1 MVVFNYSGKEI
12 NAKIVYYGPGLS
24 GKTTNLEKIY
34 GHVPEQRRGKMVS
47 MKTRSDRTL
56 FFDFLPVNAG
66 EIKGFRTRFLLYT
79 VPGQVHYNATRKL
92 VLKGTDAII
101 FVADSDP
108 ALRQANIESMA
119 NLEQNLA
126 EYQLSI
132 EKIPVILQYNKR
144 DLPNALTVDELEAD
158 LNGRGWPWFEAVS
171 FRNEGV
177 WETFRAATRALFESL
192 EKTLGVEEKSKEEE
206 KTAPPAR
213 PGEKKDDDVDT
224 RFSGSA
230 PVYDLGS
237 SVDDVVRLSG
247 SLDSWND
254 IGGEEAKKSEE
265 KGTKLP
271 VAATGA
277 GGVRGESDG
286 DQEEP
291 KPRAGGGALGSGAS
305 SGSGCLPG
313 EADRPG
319 GNLPVAGALPD
330 SGDRAPGEPGME
342 KSQARVTASETA
354 PTAGAVRSG
363 EAVRVVHVPIRVDE
377 ERGNLRIEIVLE
389 LELTRSGKERKE
401 QSAVASL
408 DSGGGWN

>member
-126 EYQLSI
+126 EYKLST

-144 DLPNALTVDELEAD
+144 DLPNALTVEELEAD
-158 LNGRGWPWFEAVS
+158 LNGHGWPWFEAVS

-192 EKTLGVEEKSKEEE
+192 EKTLGVDEEKEEKE
-206 KTAPPAR
+206 KTATA
-213 PGEKKDDDVDT
+213 GSGKKSGDDTDT
-224 RFSGSA
+224 RFDGNN
-230 PVYDLGS
+230 PVFDLGS
-237 SVDDVVRLSG
+237 GVDDVVRLSG

-254 IGGEEAKKSEE
+254 IGGDETKKSSE
-265 KGTKLP
+265 KETESP
-271 VAATGA
+271 VAAAGTG
-277 GGVRGESDG
+277 GERGENLG
-286 DQEEP
+286 GQEEP
-291 KPRAGGGALGSGAS
+291 KPPAGGDAMGGKAMPGG
-305 SGSGCLPG
+305 GYLPD

-319 GNLPVAGALPD
+319 GYVQVAGALQD
-330 SGDRAPGEPGME
+330 SGDRAPGEPGLE
-342 KSQARVTASETA
+342 KPQARVAAPEAPPTDETA
-354 PTAGAVRSG
+354 RSG
-363 EAVRVVHVPIRVDE
+363 ETVRVVHVPVQVDE

-389 LELTRSGKERKE
+389 LELTRKEKDRKE
-401 QSAVASL
+401 PGTAASL
-408 DSGGGWN
+408 DSGEGWN